1 MRDFYEKGHGKF
13 IHLLAAIKGGHLNHI
28 LLLLLLL
35 LLLWRKTLGVHCRRA
50 KAQAEQETHT

>member
-35 LLLWRKTLGVHCRRA
+35 LWRKTLGVHCRRA